1 LKPNDDDDEESSHS
15 EDEDAMKLVGR
26 KISMNQVNVI
36 GLDLEKYNDLKPSK
50 EVKRMIN
57 NLFMEY
63 NESGDVEHCAN
74 EFQDICSR
82 TGMQTFVFLGHL
94 INNAFSMDEKGWNKI
109 STLIFDY
116 FYKDRK
122 LFEP

>member
-1 LKPNDDDDEESSHS
+1 LLSNLKPEDKGTNSQDDSHS
-15 EDEDAMKLVGR
+15 EDEDAMKLVDR

-50 EVKRMIN
+50 DVKRMIT

-74 EFQDICSR
+74 EFHDIC
-82 TGMQTFVFLGHL
+82 
-94 INNAFSMDEKGWNKI
+94 
-109 STLIFDY
+109 
-116 FYKDRK
+116 
-122 LFEP
+122 

>member
-1 LKPNDDDDEESSHS
+1 MSNLKPEDTGANVDDDESHS
-15 EDEDAMKLVGR
+15 EDEDAMKLVDR

-50 EVKRMIN
+50 EVKRMIT

-74 EFQDICSR
+74 EFADICQK
-82 TGMQTFVFLGHL
+82 TDL
-94 INNAFSMDEKGWNKI
+94 
-109 STLIFDY
+109 
-116 FYKDRK
+116 
-122 LFEP
+122 